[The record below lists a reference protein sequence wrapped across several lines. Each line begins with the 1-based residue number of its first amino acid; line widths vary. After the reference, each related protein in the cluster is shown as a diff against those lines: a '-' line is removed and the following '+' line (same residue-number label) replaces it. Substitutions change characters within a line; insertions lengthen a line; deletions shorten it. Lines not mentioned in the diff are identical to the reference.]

1 MSIIHKDIAAIR
13 EDYCKYKLDEKDVL
27 PNPIEQ
33 FQHWFDEARY
43 AEVVEPNAMVLATV
57 GEDGFPSSRIVLLK
71 DIKPSGFSFF
81 TNYHSRKGQA
91 MAKETKVSLL
101 FFWPE
106 LQRQVRIEG
115 LAEKLL
121 SEDSD
126 EYFASRPRGSQ
137 IGAIASPQS
146 QIIAER
152 KVLETRVEEVRRK
165 YPDQMIIG
173 RPDFWGGYLVGPL
186 RMEFW
191 QGRSNRLHDRI
202 EYVFRQGNWIIQRLA
217 P

>member
-27 PNPIEQ
+27 SSPIEQ
-33 FQHWFDEARY
+33 FQRWFEEARH

-57 GEDGFPSSRIVLLK
+57 GEDGFPSSRVVLLK

-81 TNYHSRKGQA
+81 TNYHSRKGQS
-91 MAKETKVSLL
+91 MAKQKKVSLL

-115 LAEKLL
+115 WAEKLL

-126 EYFASRPRGSQ
+126 EYFASRPRGSR

-146 QIIAER
+146 QVITDR
-152 KVLETRVEEVRRK
+152 KVLETRVEELMTE
-165 YPDQMIIG
+165 YAEQENIE
-173 RPDFWGGYLVGPL
+173 RPAFWGGYLVNPL

-202 EYVFRQGNWIIQRLA
+202 EYVFQQGDWIIQRLA

>member
-27 PNPIEQ
+27 SSPIEQ
-33 FQHWFDEARY
+33 FQRWFEEARH

-57 GEDGFPSSRIVLLK
+57 GEDGFPSSRVVLLK

-91 MAKETKVSLL
+91 MAKQKKVSLL

-115 LAEKLL
+115 WR
-121 SEDSD
+121 SE
-126 EYFASRPRGSQ
+126 
-137 IGAIASPQS
+137 
-146 QIIAER
+146 ER
-152 KVLETRVEEVRRK
+152 RVGKECRARW
-165 YPDQMIIG
+165 G
-173 RPDFWGGYLVGPL
+173 RY
-186 RMEFW
+186 RYE
-191 QGRSNRLHDRI
+191 Q
-202 EYVFRQGNWIIQRLA
+202 
-217 P
+217 